1 MKQDPIKARPDRWLF
16 GFFLLLL
23 AWLPL
28 PWGSN
33 TAWAVP
39 IAGIAVFLLLAW
51 WSLLL
56 VAGRVTWPLRLGRFA
71 LPLLLWALWLTWIAA
86 QAVPLPP
93 DVLAAIT
100 PSSFAVHQQIAQLES
115 TAPVYSISIA
125 PGQTWAKWYL
135 NLVYFGI
142 YLLTVLTLRT
152 DSRLRWLLL
161 VLFVSGLFQA
171 AYGGLMT
178 LSGIEYGFFEKKIYY
193 LGAAT
198 GTFVNRNHLA
208 GYLEM
213 TAAIGMGLVL
223 ADLRGG
229 GRWGWRALVDGL
241 LNLMLSTKL
250 RVRLA
255 LVVIAIGLVLTRSR
269 MGNLA
274 FFSSVSLCGLA
285 YVVLR
290 ERQVFFRALL
300 LFASILLVDVL
311 IINQWFGL
319 ERVIERIDAT
329 RIEKEGRAQLL
340 QEIGPVVA
348 AYRLTGAGLGS
359 FAYAYEPYRS
369 PAMHEYMNHAHNDYV
384 EFVVEVGIPGFC
396 ILIALVGVH
405 LLHASRVILR
415 RRHRLKVA
423 ACFSVITASV
433 ALAIH
438 ATADFNFQIPA
449 NAATYVVLLAI
460 AASCSSRS
468 RNKRRRAHVDQT
480 AQSAEGQTA

>member
-1 MKQDPIKARPDRWLF
+1 MKEADVKARPDRWLF
-16 GFFLLLL
+16 TAFLLLL

-33 TAWAVP
+33 TSWAVS
-39 IAGIAVFLLLAW
+39 IAGMAVFLLLAW
-51 WSLLL
+51 WGLLL
-56 VAGRVTWPLRLGRFA
+56 VAGRVTWPLRLSRFA
-71 LPLLLWALWLTWIAA
+71 VPLLLWALWLAWVVVQT
-86 QAVPLPP
+86 VSLPP
-93 DVLAAIT
+93 DVLAAIS
-100 PSSFAVHQQIAQLES
+100 PSSFAVHQEVARLDATDPI
-115 TAPVYSISIA
+115 YSISIA

-135 NLVYFGI
+135 NWIYLGI
-142 YLLTVLTLRT
+142 YLLTVLLLRT
-152 DSRLRWLLL
+152 DSRLRVVLL
-161 VLFVSGLFQA
+161 VLLLSGLFQA

-178 LSGIEYGFFEKKIYY
+178 LSGIEYGFFAKKAYY
-193 LGAAT
+193 LRAAT

-213 TAAIGMGLVL
+213 TAAAGMGLVL
-223 ADLRGG
+223 ADLRGVG
-229 GRWGWRALVDGL
+229 GWGWRALVDGL

-274 FFSSVSLCGLA
+274 FFGSVSLCGLG

-290 ERQVFFRALL
+290 ERQMFFRALL
-300 LFASILLVDVL
+300 LFASILVVDVL

-319 ERVIERIDAT
+319 DRVIERIDAT

-340 QEIGPVVA
+340 KEIGPVVA
-348 AYRLTGAGLGS
+348 AYRETGAGLGS

-369 PAMHEYMNHAHNDYV
+369 GAMHEYMDHAHNDYV
-384 EFVVEVGIPGFC
+384 EFLVEAGIPGFG
-396 ILIALVGVH
+396 LLVALVGVH
-405 LLHASRVILR
+405 LLHALRVILR

-423 ACFSVITASV
+423 ACFSVVTASV
-433 ALAIH
+433 ALGIH

-449 NAATYVVLLAI
+449 NAATYVVFLGI

-468 RNKRRRAHVDQT
+468 RSKRRRSEAGEAVT
-480 AQSAEGQTA
+480 PAVPAA